1 MAVGRVWFREQVARK
16 ALPPATGQGSMNRG
30 AMALAGVAAAMLL
43 SGASALLYQLG
54 WQRILVLF
62 TGSDSV
68 SSAII
73 ASLFL
78 AGLGIGS
85 LLGGEATRRLQPR
98 GALLGFLAC
107 EAVVALW
114 GWNSADIL
122 HAIVE
127 QAWTL
132 LPHGLASSLAVATV
146 TLLPPTIVMGM
157 GFPLLVRA
165 VIAQADAAPRQVTL
179 LYGLNT
185 LGGGLA
191 AATGWLLMV
200 PLGLPG
206 MVGLAAG
213 ANVLAAL
220 IVWAA
225 WAAMGPRPA
234 AAAAPR
240 AGRGGEPAGVWF
252 WCWVFGVSGLIAV
265 SLEVAWFR
273 IVGVSSQY
281 TSYVF
286 GITLGVFLL
295 ADAAGMLAGA
305 ALVRRVRDPLRAFLT
320 LQLLAVALALAIV
333 IALGHLYTVPKYLY
347 LFNVESHGLNSGH
360 LRRLVTVAIALVAPP
375 AFLIGASY
383 PLVQKA
389 VQDDD
394 SRIGRRT
401 AWIQTANIAGNSI
414 GGLLTGLVLLH
425 LLGTTRTLIL
435 LALLTVAL
443 AVVALRVGR
452 VAMVRRDPRSWLV
465 AALAVSVVLLAIVM
479 PDGRKFWLRVHSSHF
494 SPDSFDGEDRTGVA
508 ILKLENG
515 QGPFYIQGFAQS
527 GVPFSAGHAAL
538 GALGPLV
545 HPDPKRALV
554 VGVGAGGT
562 PYAASVRPGL
572 ERIDAVEIVAPVAD
586 VLQGFANRY
595 PDSAVA
601 RLLADPRVALI
612 TADARPVVAAARG
625 FYDVIEAD
633 AILPHTSG
641 STNLYSVE
649 YFRLVR
655 RALAPGGIA
664 VQWAPTPAVIAG
676 FLQVFPHV
684 VLVQPSSI
692 LLGSDSA
699 VPFDHL
705 KIQHTLRS
713 DPQVR
718 EHFLAAGVQPVDIE
732 AMSAGPPQI
741 WGPDSPRPETRPN
754 TDLRPFDEYALPA
767 F

>member
-1 MAVGRVWFREQVARK
+1 
-16 ALPPATGQGSMNRG
+16 MNRG
-30 AMALAGVAAAMLL
+30 TMALAGVAAAMLL

-68 SSAII
+68 SSAVI

-107 EAVVALW
+107 EAMVALW
-114 GWNSADIL
+114 GWNSADVL
-122 HAIVE
+122 HALVE
-127 QAWTL
+127 QAWTR
-132 LPHGLASSLAVATV
+132 LPHGIASSLAVAAA
-146 TLLPPTIVMGM
+146 TLLPPTIVMGL

-165 VIAQADAAPRQVTL
+165 VIVRADAAPRQVTL

-185 LGGGLA
+185 VGGGLA

-206 MVGLAAG
+206 LVGLAAAG
-213 ANVLAAL
+213 NVLAAL

-225 WAAMGPRPA
+225 WSARGRPA
-234 AAAAPR
+234 GAPPAAR
-240 AGRGGEPAGVWF
+240 DAGAGEPAGVWF
-252 WCWVFGVSGLIAV
+252 WCWVFGISGLIAV

-305 ALVRRVRDPLRAFLT
+305 ALVRRVREPLRAFLT
-320 LQLLAVALALAIV
+320 LQLLAVALALGLV
-333 IALGHLYTVPKYLY
+333 ILLGHLYTVPTY
-347 LFNVESHGLNSGH
+347 LFLFNAESHGLNEGH
-360 LRRLVTVAIALVAPP
+360 LRRLLTVAIALVGPP

-394 SRIGRRT
+394 ARIGRRT

-425 LLGTTRTLIL
+425 VLGTTRTLIL
-435 LALLTVAL
+435 LGLLTVGL
-443 AVVALRVGR
+443 AMAALRLGR
-452 VAMVRRDPRSWLV
+452 AGIRRRDPRSWLV
-465 AALAVSVVLLAIVM
+465 PALALSVVLLAIIM
-479 PDGRKFWLRVHSSHF
+479 PSGRKFWLRVHSSHF
-494 SPDSFDGEDRTGVA
+494 SPESFDGEDRTGVT

-562 PYAASVRPGL
+562 PYAASVRASL
-572 ERIDAVEIVAPVAD
+572 ERIDAVEIVAPVAP
-586 VLQGFANRY
+586 VLKGFAGRY

-601 RLLADPRVALI
+601 RLLGDPRVTLL

-625 FYDVIEAD
+625 LYDVIEAD

-641 STNLYSVE
+641 STNLYSVD

-684 VLVQPSSI
+684 VLVQPASI

-699 VPFDHL
+699 IPFDPQHL
-705 KIQHTLRS
+705 RALLRD

-718 EHFLAAGVQPVDIE
+718 GHFLAAGVEPADIE
-732 AMSAGPPQI
+732 AMSAAAPQI
-741 WGPDSPRPETRPN
+741 WGPDSARPATRAN
-754 TDLRPFDEYALPA
+754 TDLRPFDEYALPTY
-767 F
+767 

>member
-1 MAVGRVWFREQVARK
+1 
-16 ALPPATGQGSMNRG
+16 
-30 AMALAGVAAAMLL
+30 MALAGVAAAMLL

-85 LLGGEATRRLQPR
+85 LLGGEATQRLQPR
-98 GALLGFLAC
+98 GALFGFLAC
-107 EAVVALW
+107 EAAVALW
-114 GWNSADIL
+114 GWNSADVL
-122 HAIVE
+122 HGIVE
-127 QAWTL
+127 QAWAL
-132 LPHGLASSLAVATV
+132 LPHSLASNLLVAALA
-146 TLLPPTIVMGM
+146 LLPPTIIMGM

-165 VIAQADAAPRQVTL
+165 VVAHAAAAPRQVTL

-191 AATGWLLMV
+191 AATGWLLMA

-206 MVGLAAG
+206 LVGLAAG

-225 WAAMGPRPA
+225 AAAMGS
-234 AAAAPR
+234 R
-240 AGRGGEPAGVWF
+240 AVPVASARTARDGEPAGVWF

-265 SLEVAWFR
+265 SMEVAWFR

-286 GITLGVFLL
+286 GVTLGVFLL

-305 ALVRRVRDPLRAFLT
+305 ALVRRVRDPLRAFLV
-320 LQLLAVALALAIV
+320 LQLLAVTAALAIV

-347 LFNVESHGLNSGH
+347 LFNVESHGLNAGH
-360 LRRLVTVAIALVAPP
+360 LRRLVTVALMLVAPP

-394 SRIGRRT
+394 ARIGRRT
-401 AWIQTANIAGNSI
+401 AWIQAANIAGNSI
-414 GGLLTGLVLLH
+414 GGLLTGLLLLH
-425 LLGTTRTLIL
+425 WFGTPATLTL
-435 LALLTVAL
+435 LALLTVLL
-443 AVVALRVGR
+443 AA
-452 VAMVRRDPRSWLV
+452 VAMRLGRPAVTVRQPSAWLV
-465 AALAVSVVLLAIVM
+465 AGLALSVVLLAVLM
-479 PDGRKFWLRVHSSHF
+479 PSGRKFWLRVHSSHF
-494 SPDSFDGEDRTGVA
+494 SPESFDAEDRTGVT

-527 GVPFSAGHAAL
+527 GVPFAAGHAAL

-545 HPDPKRALV
+545 HPDPKKALV

-572 ERIDAVEIVAPVAD
+572 ERIDAVEIVAPVAS
-586 VLQGFANRY
+586 VLKGFAARY

-601 RLLADPRVALI
+601 RLLADPRVTLI
-612 TADARPVVAAARG
+612 TGDARPVVAAARG

-664 VQWAPTPAVIAG
+664 VQWAPTPAVTAG

-692 LLGSDSA
+692 LLGSDSPI
-699 VPFDHL
+699 PFDQGKL
-705 KIQHTLRS
+705 QDALRN
-713 DPQVR
+713 DPHVR
-718 EHFLAAGVQPVDIE
+718 EHFLAAGVQPTDIE
-732 AMSAGPPQI
+732 AMSAAPPQI
-741 WGPDSPRPETRPN
+741 WGPDSARPDTRPN
-754 TDLRPFDEYALPA
+754 TDLRPFDEYTLPA
-767 F
+767 Y